1 MGRVPRGTPLTEQGQ
16 SEEKLS
22 DTSAI
27 VPETITPSVEG
38 YFRVPPIW
46 VGEKPAPESVRTL
59 NPHVHHLEIV
69 EKELDSGIKVRVLRD
84 GTFLFDFSSWRLAPK
99 IVIPGYRH
107 PGPNVPHRLAVE
119 TDKALRV
126 AEEFSIQRA
135 RVMNVHQACL
145 ATSEQ
150 VLRRKNEPMGI
161 PVDAQNTLKGQ
172 FFDDAVSYSENSSDV
187 HSLSRNTANNRY
199 TVLPNRLLP
208 RRVVDIEVVE
218 HSLKSLSQ
226 ILHRDDTALLQLID
240 SLYGAARSYAER
252 RSGEAAVVAWTV
264 CEQLLSEA
272 WVSLL
277 NSAKSQGRMTRR
289 RREKLEGLDYTASVK
304 VEMLEI
310 HGRIDYELYG
320 RLEIARKAR
329 NRWVHNMKEP
339 SYLDV
344 RNTFGAAQVLLNKL
358 RGVGV
363 RLTLKDP
370 GSGVPDW
377 YAISGADRVN
387 RGHS

>member
-1 MGRVPRGTPLTEQGQ
+1 MGRVPRGTPLAEGAQ

-22 DTSAI
+22 DGSAI

-59 NPHVHHLEIV
+59 NSQVHHSVIV
-69 EKELDSGIKVRVLRD
+69 ESELDSGVKVRVLRD
-84 GTFLFDFSSWRLAPK
+84 GTFLFDFSSWRLAPQ
-99 IVIPGYRH
+99 IVIPAYKP
-107 PGPNVPHRLAVE
+107 PGTNVPHRLAVE
-119 TDKALRV
+119 TDKALKA
-126 AEEFSIQRA
+126 AEEFSVQRA
-135 RVMNVHQACL
+135 KVMNVHQACL

-150 VLRRKNEPMGI
+150 ILRRMNDQMGI

-172 FFDDAVSYSENSSDV
+172 SFDDAVRYSENSTDV
-187 HSLSRNTANNRY
+187 HSLARNTANNRY
-199 TVLPNRLLP
+199 TVVPNRLLP

-218 HSLKSLSQ
+218 HSLKSLSHMLRQ
-226 ILHRDDTALLQLID
+226 DDTALLQLID
-240 SLYGAARSYAER
+240 SLYGAAQSYAER

-277 NSAKSQGRMTRR
+277 NDTKSQGRMTGRR
-289 RREKLEGLDYTASVK
+289 RKKLEGTDYSASVK

-310 HGRIDYELYG
+310 HGRIDYELYS

-329 NRWVHNMKEP
+329 NGWVHELQEP
-339 SYLDV
+339 SYLDIC
-344 RNTFGAAQVLLNKL
+344 NTFGAAQVLFSKL
-358 RGVGV
+358 RGVCV
-363 RLTLKDP
+363 QLTLTDP
-370 GSGVPDW
+370 RSGVPDW
-377 YAISGADRVN
+377 YVISGRHSIN
-387 RGHS
+387 LGHS